1 MTRRLRAVLA
11 SLAALAMAAPLLRPA
26 PAWAQNFP
34 TKPVTLV
41 IPWPAGGPTDRHLR
55 VLADIAGK
63 HLGQPVIVD
72 NKPGAS
78 GTMGGALVAGTAK
91 PDGYT
96 IAQLPLTIFRLPYIQ
111 KTSWDPKKDFTYI
124 IHLTGYTLGV
134 AVHADSPWQTWKEL
148 LAHAKANP
156 GVLRYGTSGTGSTP
170 HLTMERIAEI
180 ENIKWTQVPFKG
192 EAESSAALLG
202 KHVEVLASGTGLLP
216 LVQAGQ
222 LRMLVVWT
230 EQRALQFPDTP
241 TLMESGQNLVSASPY
256 GLAGPKGMDPKI
268 VKILHD
274 AFHKALMDPAHI
286 KALND
291 ISQPL
296 MYRNSADY
304 AAYALQQ
311 IAEQQAMIT
320 KLGLGPK

>member
-1 MTRRLRAVLA
+1 MTKRCLTIFAGAFALM
-11 SLAALAMAAPLLRPA
+11 LAMPGTPA
-26 PAWAQNFP
+26 RAQNFP
-34 TKPVTLV
+34 TKPITLV
-41 IPWPAGGPTDRHLR
+41 IPWPPGGPTDRHLR

-96 IAQLPLTIFRLPYIQ
+96 VVQLPLTIFRLPYMQ
-111 KTSWDPKKDFTYI
+111 KTTWDPKKDFSYI

-134 AVHADSPWQTWKEL
+134 AVHADSPWMTWKEL

-156 GVLRYGTSGTGSTP
+156 GTLRYGTSGTGSTP

-180 ENIKWTQVPFKG
+180 ESIKWTQVPFKG

-202 KHVEVLASGTGLLP
+202 KHVEVLASGTGLFP

-230 EQRALQFPDTP
+230 EQRALQFSNVP

-268 VKILHD
+268 MQILHD
-274 AFHKALMDPAHI
+274 AFHKALVDPAHI
-286 KALND
+286 KMLND
-291 ISQPL
+291 ISQPV
-296 MYRNSADY
+296 MYKNSADY

-311 IAEQQAMIT
+311 IAEQQEMIA
-320 KLGLGPK
+320 KLGLGQK

>member
-1 MTRRLRAVLA
+1 MTRRCLA
-11 SLAALAMAAPLLRPA
+11 ILAGAFALMLAMPGA
-26 PAWAQNFP
+26 PAQAQNFP
-34 TKPVTLV
+34 TKPITLV
-41 IPWPAGGPTDRHLR
+41 IPWPPGGPTDRHLR

-96 IAQLPLTIFRLPYIQ
+96 VVQLPLTIFRLPYMQ
-111 KTSWDPKKDFTYI
+111 KTTWDPKKDFSYI

-134 AVHADSPWQTWKEL
+134 AVHADSPWMTWKDL
-148 LAHAKANP
+148 LTYAKANP
-156 GVLRYGTSGTGSTP
+156 TTLRYGTSGTGSTP

-202 KHVEVLASGTGLLP
+202 KHVEVLASGTGLFP

-230 EQRALQFPDTP
+230 EQRALQFPEVP
-241 TLMESGQNLVSASPY
+241 TLMEAGQNLISASPY

-268 VKILHD
+268 MKILHD
-274 AFHKALMDPAHI
+274 AFHKALLDPAHI
-286 KALND
+286 KMLND
-291 ISQPL
+291 ISQPV
-296 MYRNSADY
+296 MYKNSADY
-304 AAYALQQ
+304 AAFALQQ
-311 IAEQQAMIT
+311 IAEQQEMIA
-320 KLGLGPK
+320 KLGLGAK